1 MNYQLSDEQSQ
12 LRDSVQRMLA
22 DHYSFEQRRAIAAG
36 SAGWSETVWRQLV
49 ALGLTA
55 LTVPEEHGGFG
66 RGAADLLP
74 VLEQF
79 GRAMLLEPFL
89 ASSVLGATAVRLSGD
104 TAVQSHWLPKLA
116 SGAARLAFAH
126 DEPGARHAPLWV
138 ETGAVA
144 KGAAWQLSGSKVNV
158 LHGSLAERIVVSAR
172 ASGRPADLDGLALF
186 LVDPAAAGV
195 TLRAHALVDG
205 TLAAE
210 LTLANADAQP
220 LGDPFDGVA
229 AFKAIRGTLDAG
241 MAAACAESLGAMQ
254 AAYGLAVEYVNTRK
268 QFGRVIGSNQALRHR
283 VAEMVVSLETARS
296 AAIAAA
302 IAVDD
307 PAAEE
312 ASADLI
318 RAKMLVGRHG
328 RIVAQTAIQLHG
340 GIGMTE
346 EYAVG
351 HYLRRLTVLDLLFGD
366 ADAQAVRLADL
377 LLEQT
382 EDLSH
387 ASI

>member
-55 LTVPEEHGGFG
+55 LTVPEAHGGFG

-104 TAVQSHWLPKLA
+104 TAAQARWLPKLA
-116 SGAARLAFAH
+116 SGEARLAFAH
-126 DEPGARHAPLWV
+126 DEHGARHAPLWV
-138 ETGAVA
+138 ETRAVA
-144 KGAAWQLSGSKVNV
+144 KGTAWQLSGRKVNV
-158 LHGSLAERIVVSAR
+158 LHGSLAQGIVVSAR
-172 ASGRPADLDGLALF
+172 VAGGPAEHDGLALF
-186 LVDPAAAGV
+186 LVDPPAGGV

-210 LTLANADAQP
+210 LSLAHADAQP
-220 LGDPFDGVA
+220 LGDPLDGMA

-241 MAAACAESLGAMQ
+241 MAAACAESVGAMQ
-254 AAYGLAVEYVNTRK
+254 AAYELAVEYVNTRK

-302 IAVDD
+302 FAIDD
-307 PAAEE
+307 PADEE
-312 ASADLI
+312 AGADLI

-351 HYLRRLTVLDLLFGD
+351 HYLRRLTVLDQLFGD
-366 ADAQAVRLADL
+366 ADAQAARLAGL
-377 LLEQT
+377 LLAPVE
-382 EDLSH
+382 
-387 ASI
+387 A